1 MKKLLSAS
9 VLLLLPAVAMA
20 ADAAAPDWAYPA
32 TPPGYQNPPDNGQPK
47 HVPGSDKTYSRKEIG
62 SGFTPVD
69 WYPNEHPPMPDLV
82 AHGKAP
88 VVRGCSVCHIATGHG
103 HPELANVAGLPAGY
117 IEEQLREFRNGNRKS
132 SGVGRSANMIM
143 FASAL
148 TDDEIKPAAA
158 YFASIKRT
166 VWTKVLE
173 IDMVPKTFVG
183 GGNMRFVSP
192 GNTEEPLGS
201 RIIEVPEDAEA
212 AELRDPHS
220 GFIAYVPVGSIKAGE
235 ALATTGGNGKT
246 IQCSICHGIDYK
258 GIGNVPSLAG
268 RGATY
273 IYRQLNDIQKGTRKG
288 DAVALMQP
296 VVAKLSQNDM
306 IALAAFMSSRTP

>member
-1 MKKLLSAS
+1 MRNWIGAS
-9 VLLLLPAVAMA
+9 VLLLLPAVAIA
-20 ADAAAPDWAYPA
+20 ADAVPDWAYPA

-47 HVPGSDKTYSRKEIG
+47 HVPGSDKTYTQKEIG

-103 HPELANVAGLPAGY
+103 HPESANVAGLPAGY

-148 TDDEIKPAAA
+148 TDDEVKPAAA

-166 VWTKVLE
+166 VWTKVQE

-192 GNTEEPLGS
+192 GNAKEPLGS
-201 RIIEVPEDAEA
+201 RIIEVPEDPEA

-220 GFIAYVPVGSIKAGE
+220 GFITYVPVGSIKAGE
-235 ALATTGGNGKT
+235 ALATSGGNGKT
-246 IQCSICHGIDYK
+246 IQCSICHGADYK

-288 DAVALMQP
+288 DAVALMQS

>member
-1 MKKLLSAS
+1 MKQWICAS
-9 VLLLLPAVAMA
+9 ILVLVPVAGMG
-20 ADAAAPDWAYPA
+20 ADAPPDWAYPA

-47 HVPGSDKTYSRKEIG
+47 HVPGSDKTYTQKEIG
-62 SGFTPVD
+62 SGFIPVD
-69 WYPNEHPPMPDLV
+69 WYPSEHPPMPDLV
-82 AHGKAP
+82 AHGKEP

-103 HPELANVAGLPAGY
+103 HPESANVAGLPAGY

-132 SGVGRSANMIM
+132 SGAGRSANMIM

-148 TDDEIKPAAA
+148 TDDEVKPAAA

-166 VWTKVLE
+166 VWTKVQE

-192 GNTEEPLGS
+192 GNAKEPLGH

-212 AELRDPHS
+212 AELRDAHS
-220 GFIAYVPVGSIKAGE
+220 GFIAYVPVGSIKIGE

-246 IQCSICHGIDYK
+246 FQCSICHGADYK
-258 GIGNVPSLAG
+258 GVGNVPGLAG

-273 IYRQLNDIQKGTRKG
+273 IFRQLYDIQHGTRTG
-288 DAVALMQP
+288 PAVALMQP
-296 VVAKLSQNDM
+296 VVAKLSQDDM
-306 IALAAFMSSRTP
+306 IALAAFMSSRNP